1 MNAVKQLVGF
11 LRWRLVPVRYAGKA
25 MRRLPGRR
33 PVPLPGRCPAAS
45 PAVARLQEAGWAAA
59 PALPAETLARIRDKY
74 LPRGDAVVPTRG
86 GHPFTNIFHAGDIAA
101 DDPVCQLA
109 FSPAVLDAAHEYF
122 GGRFRYNSIQ
132 ISYSWPTEGRLEQSQ
147 LWHRDYGDSRSFHW
161 ITYLDDVLDE
171 DDGPFTFV
179 DTTVTRRVARSA
191 IIRRIDDVRFRQEI
205 GDGEITRFL
214 GRAGEG
220 IFVDPARC
228 YHFGSRC
235 RRRRVALFVTFST
248 DTPYTRATDLIGGE
262 RERFI
267 AAARAIR
274 PDLSPDYVRAMLTV

>member
-11 LRWRLVPVRYAGKA
+11 LRWRLIPIRYAGKA
-25 MRRLPGRR
+25 MRKLPGR
-33 PVPLPGRCPAAS
+33 VPAALPDRGLQPS
-45 PAVARLQEAGWAAA
+45 PAIARLRQTGWTSA
-59 PALPAETLARIRDKY
+59 PSLPADMLTRLREKY
-74 LPRGDAVVPTRG
+74 MPRGELVVPTNG
-86 GHPFTNIFHAGDIAA
+86 GHPFTSIFHAEDISE

-109 FSPAVLDAAHEYF
+109 FSQEVLDAAHEYF

-132 ISYSWPTEGRLEQSQ
+132 LTYSWPTEGRLEQSQ
-147 LWHRDYGDSRSFHW
+147 LWHRDYGDCKSFHW

-179 DTTVTRRVARSA
+179 DRAVTRRVAGSG
-191 IIRRIDDVRFRQEI
+191 IIRRIDDDQFRREI
-205 GDGEITRFL
+205 GDGEIHRFF

-235 RRRRVALFVTFST
+235 RRRRVAMFVTFST
-248 DTPYTRATDLIGGE
+248 DTPYTRATDMIAGQ
-262 RERFI
+262 RERLI
-267 AAARAIR
+267 ATAQRIR
-274 PDLSPDYVRAMLTV
+274 PDLDAGYVRTMLTL